1 LRSGSIDSKYD
12 RAAVMLSGE
21 KSHART
27 SASQNTGSDQTH
39 AVPL

>member
-1 LRSGSIDSKYD
+1 MDNKYD
-12 RAAVMLSGE
+12 RAAVTLSGE

-27 SASQNTGSDQTH
+27 SASQNTGNGQTH